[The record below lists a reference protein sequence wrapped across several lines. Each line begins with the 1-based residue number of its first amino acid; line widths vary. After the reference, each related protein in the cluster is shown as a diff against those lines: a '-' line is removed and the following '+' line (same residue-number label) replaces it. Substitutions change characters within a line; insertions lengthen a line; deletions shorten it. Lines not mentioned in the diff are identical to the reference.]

1 MGHLIRIG
9 VVTPNPALRLGLREI
24 LNTRPDLEL
33 VGEAAALEEW
43 DAVRDEVD
51 VLVLAAIPA
60 SAWQVSLPEAAVL
73 LLTDGGDETRLLA
86 GRVSSHPGG
95 LLPLNASETEIVAA
109 ITALSE
115 GLWVGAPGLMSALLR
130 RPTPIELS
138 GLDAGTEAV
147 TQREMDVLQCIAQGL
162 ANKQIAISL
171 GISEHTVKFHLSSLY
186 AKLGATNRTEAVRIG
201 MQRGLVV
208 L

>member
-1 MGHLIRIG
+1 MIRIG
-9 VVTPNPALRLGLREI
+9 VVTPNPALRVGLREI
-24 LNTRPDLEL
+24 FATRPDMEL
-33 VGEAAALEEW
+33 VGEVAALEEW
-43 DAVRDEVD
+43 DAVRNEVD

-60 SAWQVSLPEAAVL
+60 SGWQIDLPEAAVL
-73 LLTDGGDETRLLA
+73 LLTEGGEETRLLA
-86 GRVSSHPGG
+86 GRVSHPAG
-95 LLPLNASETEIVAA
+95 LLPLSASENEILAA
-109 ITALSE
+109 VTALSE
-115 GLWVGAPGLMSALLR
+115 GLWVGAPGLMGALLR
-130 RPTPIELS
+130 RPAPVELS
-138 GLDAGTEAV
+138 GPEPGAEAV

-162 ANKQIAISL
+162 ANKQIAVNL

>member
-1 MGHLIRIG
+1 MIRIG
-9 VVTPNPALRLGLREI
+9 VVTPNPALRIGLREI
-24 LNTRPDLEL
+24 LSTRPDLEL
-33 VGEAAALEEW
+33 VGEAATLEEW
-43 DAVRDEVD
+43 DAARDEVD

-60 SAWQVSLPEAAVL
+60 SSWQVSLPETAVL
-73 LLTDGGDETRLLA
+73 LLTEGGEEARLLA
-86 GRVSSHPGG
+86 GRISRPGG
-95 LLPLNASETEIVAA
+95 MLPLNASETEILAA

-130 RPTPIELS
+130 RPAPVGLS
-138 GLDAGTEAV
+138 GPDIGSETV

-162 ANKQIAISL
+162 ANKQIAVNL